1 MYYLFFILIASSLW
15 NIIEHILLDTAE
27 VIKVRGPHAV
37 GSKTPNV
44 GSLGKMSLI
53 QHQRGQEERRRDW
66 DCQPQIMLKMQQQ
79 ALQPFKAKAAEGC
92 IVVELQMSQT
102 GMVTSAPKVVSKKN
116 PNNQNPSQAWTS
128 CSSPISVRKNLGHD
142 FSHRKNEM
150 LSHHIK
156 NSNN

>member
-53 QHQRGQEERRRDW
+53 QHQRGQEEKRRDW
-66 DCQPQIMLKMQQQ
+66 DCQQQIMLKMQQQ

-102 GMVTSAPKVVSKKN
+102 GMVMSAPKVVSKKKQ
-116 PNNQNPSQAWTS
+116 PPKPKPSLN
-128 CSSPISVRKNLGHD
+128 KLL
-142 FSHRKNEM
+142 FSHLCEEESGSRF
-150 LSHHIK
+150 LP
-156 NSNN
+156 